1 MIEAARNLAD
11 IPDANSTEFDPATAH
26 PVISTMAEQLDI
38 VAGEGDMGGT
48 MRLGM
53 YPAKLAEGSIVR
65 EVYDGKEYVEERH
78 RHRYEVNNAYRAELE
93 KKAGLLFSGTS
104 PDGKL
109 VEYVEYPRDVH
120 PYLVATQAHP
130 ELRSRP
136 DPSAPAVRRPGEGGG
151 RAARSPRGRLRSNTP
166 VVRWPGCGPS
176 RVRAP
181 VSFAQV
187 ARWKDAG
194 MTIKDTPEAWE
205 VRATQTPFVG
215 NKTSV
220 RTDEVVMPDGSVV
233 RRDYQ
238 VHPGSVAVLAL
249 DDEDRVLLIKQYRH
263 PVRHK
268 LWEIPAGLLDVPGEN
283 PLHAAQRELYEEA
296 HVKAEDWR
304 VLTDVYTTPGG
315 CDEAVRIFLARELSE
330 ADGRALR
337 GRGGGGRHGARA
349 GAGRRPGP
357 GRPRGRRCT
366 TTASWSASSSLA
378 AARAGDGLDALRPAE
393 APWPARP
400 FEA

>member
-1 MIEAARNLAD
+1 
-11 IPDANSTEFDPATAH
+11 
-26 PVISTMAEQLDI
+26 
-38 VAGEGDMGGT
+38 
-48 MRLGM
+48 
-53 YPAKLAEGSIVR
+53 
-65 EVYDGKEYVEERH
+65 
-78 RHRYEVNNAYRAELE
+78 
-93 KKAGLLFSGTS
+93 
-104 PDGKL
+104 
-109 VEYVEYPRDVH
+109 
-120 PYLVATQAHP
+120 
-130 ELRSRP
+130 
-136 DPSAPAVRRPGEGGG
+136 
-151 RAARSPRGRLRSNTP
+151 
-166 VVRWPGCGPS
+166 
-176 RVRAP
+176 
-181 VSFAQV
+181 
-187 ARWKDAG
+187 

-205 VRATQTPFVG
+205 IRSTGTPFVG

-233 RRDYQ
+233 GRDYQ

-296 HVKAEDWR
+296 HVKAEEWR

-315 CDEAVRIFLARELSE
+315 CDESVRIFLARGLSE
-330 ADGRALR
+330 ADGQRFEVEDEEADMEHARVPVDELVRAVL
-337 GRGGGGRHGARA
+337 A
-349 GAGRRPGP
+349 GDVHNNCLVVGVL
-357 GRPRGRRCT
+357 
-366 TTASWSASSSLA
+366 SFV

>member
-1 MIEAARNLAD
+1 
-11 IPDANSTEFDPATAH
+11 
-26 PVISTMAEQLDI
+26 
-38 VAGEGDMGGT
+38 
-48 MRLGM
+48 
-53 YPAKLAEGSIVR
+53 
-65 EVYDGKEYVEERH
+65 
-78 RHRYEVNNAYRAELE
+78 
-93 KKAGLLFSGTS
+93 
-104 PDGKL
+104 
-109 VEYVEYPRDVH
+109 
-120 PYLVATQAHP
+120 
-130 ELRSRP
+130 
-136 DPSAPAVRRPGEGGG
+136 
-151 RAARSPRGRLRSNTP
+151 
-166 VVRWPGCGPS
+166 
-176 RVRAP
+176 
-181 VSFAQV
+181 
-187 ARWKDAG
+187 

-205 VRATQTPFVG
+205 VRATRTPFVG

-315 CDEAVRIFLARELSE
+315 CDESVRIFLARGLSE
-330 ADGRALR
+330 ADGQRFAVEDEEADME
-337 GRGGGGRHGARA
+337 HARVPVADLVQAVLA
-349 GAGRRPGP
+349 GDVHNNCLVVGVL
-357 GRPRGRRCT
+357 
-366 TTASWSASSSLA
+366 SLA
-378 AARAGDGLDALRPAE
+378 AARGGDGVDALRPAE